1 MIVFLRL
8 LEYYEGILFLTSNR
22 VEAFDSAFKSRIH
35 VALHYPELTLSV
47 RRQLWRD
54 FLLRI
59 PENYRNLDLEA
70 DLDVLETEDIN
81 GRQIK
86 NAVKMAGLLALAD
99 GGDLKPEHVEAVLKV
114 MEERE
119 ARKARFQTRV
129 ELQAGR

>member
-1 MIVFLRL
+1 MTVFLRL

-22 VEAFDSAFKSRIH
+22 VESFDSAFKSRIH

-59 PENYRNLDLEA
+59 PENYRNLNIEA

-86 NAVKMAGLLALAD
+86 NAVKTAASL
-99 GGDLKPEHVEAVLKV
+99 
-114 MEERE
+114 
-119 ARKARFQTRV
+119 ARKRNEKVHLRHLETVLETIREFEKDFSKMSFANGHV
-129 ELQAGR
+129 